1 MKDLLTLLG
10 LGFASA
16 LVPIINI
23 EAYLAVLASV
33 SELGE
38 IWLLSLAAA
47 VGQMAGKLVWYRI
60 GVSSLGWGWVRRKV
74 ETPKAQ
80 ARLELWRSRTH
91 DRPVAA
97 GSLVLVSAVV
107 GLPPFAVLA
116 VVAGQLKMN
125 LVLFLVLGLVGRWLR
140 FVAVLGGVAWIGD
153 HLF

>member
-1 MKDLLTLLG
+1 MKELLTLLG
-10 LGFASA
+10 IGFASA

-23 EAYLAVLASV
+23 EAYLAVLAAV
-33 SELGE
+33 SDVGE
-38 IWLLSLAAA
+38 IWVLSLAAA

-74 ETPKAQ
+74 ETPKAK
-80 ARLELWRSRTH
+80 ARLELWRARTH
-91 DRPVAA
+91 DRPIAA

-125 LVLFLVLGLVGRWLR
+125 LVLFLTLGLVGRWLR
-140 FVAVLGGVAWIGD
+140 FVAVLGGAAWLGD
-153 HLF
+153 TLF